1 MTTVLLIAGALF
13 YLLVPSLVIRLCRRV
28 PFFGKMGA
36 ILTLYFLGVIV
47 ANLGIFPFE
56 GVAEALFPLQDALT
70 SATILL
76 AIPMI
81 LFACDFRNWPAG
93 RALVSLGVGVVSVV
107 AVVVAGYFVF
117 RGHLG
122 PLGPAI
128 AGMAVGV
135 YTGGTP
141 NLASIKMMLGVD
153 ERTYVLMNSF
163 DMLVSFVYLA
173 FLLSVGI
180 RLVRRFLPAYDR
192 QSGCAALNAGKNPAG
207 EGIQRSTAGLP
218 QTAAERQGGCG
229 VAGAFPEGT
238 DSRSRDA
245 APGLTAVDGANRMA
259 LGESEMYRG
268 IFTRAHFG
276 KTLLSLGLAVLIAG
290 AAVGLS
296 FLLTGKVNMVVV
308 ILTLTTLALGVSF
321 VPAVRRWEKSYDAG
335 MYLVLVFSLV
345 VASMVD
351 VRSIDYN
358 EGLYL
363 LLYIAFTIFGSL
375 ALQLLLSR
383 LFKVDADTAVITSV
397 AMINS
402 PLFVPM
408 IADAMKN
415 RRVILTGITIGIIGY
430 AVGNYLGVLLAG
442 IL

>member
-1 MTTVLLIAGALF
+1 MKTVLLIAGALF
-13 YLLVPSLVIRLCRRV
+13 YFLVPCAVIRLCRRV

-47 ANLGIFPFE
+47 ANLFIFPFE

-70 SATILL
+70 SVTILL

-93 RALVSLGVGVVSVV
+93 RALVSLGVGFVSVV
-107 AVVVAGYFVF
+107 TVAAAGYFLF

-122 PLGPAI
+122 AQANAI

-173 FLLSVGI
+173 FLLSFGI
-180 RLVRRFLPAYDR
+180 RLVRRILPAFDCR
-192 QSGCAALNAGKNPAG
+192 PTCS
-207 EGIQRSTAGLP
+207 R
-218 QTAAERQGGCG
+218 
-229 VAGAFPEGT
+229 GT
-238 DSRSRDA
+238 
-245 APGLTAVDGANRMA
+245 APGLAADEGANRMA
-259 LGESEMYRG
+259 KGESEMYRG

-276 KTLLSLGLAVLIAG
+276 KTLLALGLAVLIAG

-296 FLLTGKVNMVVV
+296 FLLTGAVNMVVV
-308 ILTLTTLALGVSF
+308 ILTLTTLALAASF

-351 VRSIDYN
+351 IRSMNFD

-363 LLYIAFTIFGSL
+363 LLYVSFTIFGSL
-375 ALQLLLSR
+375 LIQLLLGR
-383 LFKVDADTAVITSV
+383 LFKVDADTTLITSV

-430 AVGNYLGVLLAG
+430 AAGNYLGVLLAG